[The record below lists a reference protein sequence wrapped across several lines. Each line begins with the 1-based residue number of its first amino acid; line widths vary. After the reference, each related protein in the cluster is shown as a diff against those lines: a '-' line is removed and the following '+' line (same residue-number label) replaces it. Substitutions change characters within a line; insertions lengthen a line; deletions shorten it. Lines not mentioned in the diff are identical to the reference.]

1 MKQCQAQL
9 ERARARA
16 KAINRA
22 KSQFLKNV
30 RREARILNR
39 ITGFD
44 HQLELTDR
52 QREYSK
58 LIQAS
63 SKSLLSLI
71 GGVYDLKAI
80 ARGTKE
86 IEALPFKLNG
96 LAKSP
101 ERAPPARPA
110 IDNDACTYKV
120 LVAEDHQIN
129 MTLIQAVLD
138 VAGCETELAENGVQ
152 VLAKLEQADFDLIIM
167 DSQMPM
173 LDGLEATKR
182 IRSRSDWKSLIPILS
197 LTADAS
203 EGAEERVLSAGANV
217 YMTKPFN
224 FNCLIASVKS
234 LAWRGRALCQDPAI
248 GGVVHGAKEMVAPPI
263 SVLPRHASA

>member
-1 MKQCQAQL
+1 M
-9 ERARARA
+9 
-16 KAINRA
+16 
-22 KSQFLKNV
+22 
-30 RREARILNR
+30 RILNR
-39 ITGFD
+39 IMGFD
-44 HQLELTDR
+44 HQLALTDR

-71 GGVYDLKAI
+71 GGVHDLKKI
-80 ARGTKE
+80 ARGKVG
-86 IEALPFKLNG
+86 ALPFKLNV

-101 ERAPPARPA
+101 ECGPAARRA

-129 MTLIQAVLD
+129 VTLILAVLD
-138 VAGCETELAENGVQ
+138 VAGCETELAENGLQ

-224 FNCLIASVKS
+224 FDCLIASVKS
-234 LAWRGRALCQDPAI
+234 LAWRGRALCRDPVME
-248 GGVVHGAKEMVAPPI
+248 GVVNRAKEMVAPPL
-263 SVLPRHASA
+263 SVLPRHAGA

>member
-1 MKQCQAQL
+1 M
-9 ERARARA
+9 
-16 KAINRA
+16 
-22 KSQFLKNV
+22 
-30 RREARILNR
+30 
-39 ITGFD
+39 GFD

-63 SKSLLSLI
+63 ANSLLSLI
-71 GGVYDLKAI
+71 GGVHDLKNL
-80 ARGTKE
+80 ARRTKE
-86 IEALPFKLNG
+86 IEALPFKLKV
-96 LAKSP
+96 LPKSP
-101 ERAPPARPA
+101 ERAPEAVLA

-138 VAGCETELAENGVQ
+138 VAGCETELAENGLE
-152 VLAKLEQADFDLIIM
+152 VLLKLEQADFDLIIM

-234 LAWRGRALCQDPAI
+234 LACRGRALCRDPAI
-248 GGVVHGAKEMVAPPI
+248 GGVVHRAREMVAPSI
-263 SVLPRHASA
+263 SVIPQHAIA